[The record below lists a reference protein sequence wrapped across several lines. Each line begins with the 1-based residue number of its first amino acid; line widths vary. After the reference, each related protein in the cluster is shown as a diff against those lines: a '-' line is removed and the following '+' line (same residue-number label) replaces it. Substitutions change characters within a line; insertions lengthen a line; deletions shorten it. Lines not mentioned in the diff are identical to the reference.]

1 MFAEKWMKMVWNGI
15 AYNKYDNLYNAI
27 RKYAESNLHEQ
38 IITRAMGYSGYG
50 SDNPSVQKFVELSA
64 THDICEDI
72 IKHEVKVMPNI
83 TCKKLGYPIYDK
95 GELCDWVEYLL

>member
-1 MFAEKWMKMVWNGI
+1 MN
-15 AYNKYDNLYNAI
+15 
-27 RKYAESNLHEQ
+27 
-38 IITRAMGYSGYG
+38 YSGYG

-83 TCKKLGYPIYDK
+83 TCKKLSYPIYDK